1 LGVAVVGQIAIG
13 VDSKSSGRRGTNIAL
28 ELGGGRSQDTATAV
42 SISETTVVDAV
53 GSLSIGESRG
63 LANSVLT
70 CKARV
75 QLAFFLCGRWYITT
89 EP

>member
-1 LGVAVVGQIAIG
+1 
-13 VDSKSSGRRGTNIAL
+13 L

-42 SISETTVVDAV
+42 SISKTTIVDAV
-53 GSLSIGESRG
+53 GSLSVGESRG

-75 QLAFFLCGRWYITT
+75 QLAWFLRGKRYIAT